1 MRKILIFITIALAII
16 TIFMVVLPP
25 SSTLTTLFTLSNSSS
40 TKAIELPKKY
50 VVGEEYLRNGNT
62 SSALK
67 IINEGKTFAKDSNE
81 YYRYDVLQ
89 SKYYFYTMQADSFN
103 NSTKQLCQYVER
115 CEKVLQSGKS
125 LPKEISTSGN
135 ARRELKLLKLECEM
149 QKGVYEAK
157 MNGRMDSALY
167 HDLQS
172 LKLSKEF
179 HELPDYRLL
188 VYSNLADV
196 YKQMGRY
203 DHSVNYFKE
212 ALQLGD
218 SLGMATSTRIALSI
232 GIASAYAAMGSFE
245 QSAEWWLT
253 VDSLKPYMQMQDL
266 FQYLNNHGNDYY
278 LQGKYEESL
287 KCFVELDSLLSSN
300 KNMEWELMFERT
312 NLSDVYIKL
321 GQTDKALPLLN
332 ETEQFFTRQHQ
343 SLPLFYIA
351 TQRIA
356 LAVINGNLDEAKR
369 IVKEN
374 PIPDW
379 MIPEQKQLRRKVL
392 MKLYNKAGMWKEYAM
407 VSKEYGELND
417 SIGDGNMKMR
427 FSETIMSYEHEK
439 DMLNKQRE
447 LEEKDLSFRWALAM
461 LAATIMI
468 LAMLIIIFILKMR
481 ERKYRDK
488 EIKNSIASLRMEN
501 IRNRITPHFI
511 SNALTSEILAQ
522 MEGKSTSLD
531 TLVQL
536 LHRGIKL
543 TDVEQSSLSDEL
555 EFIRFYCNIEGRS
568 VGSDFRLNIS
578 ISPDIDTD
586 RVMLPSMSI
595 QIMVEN
601 AIKHGLKP
609 KRQEEG
615 MLREVTVKGTKVD
628 GAVLMEVIDNG
639 VGLPN
644 NGSPKVHTGLKVIK
658 QTIMLL
664 NEQHMQAH
672 GKNTKKLMDYGI
684 ANYTSTDGSTG
695 CRAWM
700 LLPDDF
706 NYTLNN
712 YPPQIIF

>member
-1 MRKILIFITIALAII
+1 
-16 TIFMVVLPP
+16 
-25 SSTLTTLFTLSNSSS
+25 
-40 TKAIELPKKY
+40 
-50 VVGEEYLRNGNT
+50 
-62 SSALK
+62 
-67 IINEGKTFAKDSNE
+67 
-81 YYRYDVLQ
+81 
-89 SKYYFYTMQADSFN
+89 
-103 NSTKQLCQYVER
+103 
-115 CEKVLQSGKS
+115 
-125 LPKEISTSGN
+125 
-135 ARRELKLLKLECEM
+135 
-149 QKGVYEAK
+149 
-157 MNGRMDSALY
+157 
-167 HDLQS
+167 
-172 LKLSKEF
+172 
-179 HELPDYRLL
+179 
-188 VYSNLADV
+188 
-196 YKQMGRY
+196 
-203 DHSVNYFKE
+203 
-212 ALQLGD
+212 
-218 SLGMATSTRIALSI
+218 
-232 GIASAYAAMGSFE
+232 
-245 QSAEWWLT
+245 
-253 VDSLKPYMQMQDL
+253 
-266 FQYLNNHGNDYY
+266 
-278 LQGKYEESL
+278 
-287 KCFVELDSLLSSN
+287 
-300 KNMEWELMFERT
+300 MEWELMFERT

-332 ETEQFFTRQHQ
+332 ETEQFFTKQHQ

-586 RVMLPSMSI
+586 KVMIPSM
-595 QIMVEN
+595 
-601 AIKHGLKP
+601 
-609 KRQEEG
+609 
-615 MLREVTVKGTKVD
+615 
-628 GAVLMEVIDNG
+628 
-639 VGLPN
+639 
-644 NGSPKVHTGLKVIK
+644 
-658 QTIMLL
+658 
-664 NEQHMQAH
+664 
-672 GKNTKKLMDYGI
+672 
-684 ANYTSTDGSTG
+684 
-695 CRAWM
+695 
-700 LLPDDF
+700 
-706 NYTLNN
+706 
-712 YPPQIIF
+712 